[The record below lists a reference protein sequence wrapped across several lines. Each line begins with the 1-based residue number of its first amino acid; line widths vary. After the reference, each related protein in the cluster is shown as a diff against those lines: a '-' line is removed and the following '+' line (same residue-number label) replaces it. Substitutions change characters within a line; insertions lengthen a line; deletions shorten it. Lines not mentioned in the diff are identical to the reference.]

1 MVETLTR
8 EINTLTEEVGSVGIA
23 RREAVRL
30 KEFDSWEVKFGLR
43 EKRVEEEKNLMTRQV
58 KNSVRTSKPFIGK
71 RS

>member
-43 EKRVEEEKNLMTRQV
+43 EKRVEKEKNLMTW
-58 KNSVRTSKPFIGK
+58 PGK
-71 RS
+71 KFSEDIKALYR